1 MTRWK
6 IFLFSLASLNYHRFP
21 HNPKFIFLHNFS
33 KLDLLKLYSFLS
45 LLWLALITTASLCC
59 SKKSFL
65 LAFLRAYFPIASSFF
80 SKILKKGQ
88 ASVPVVITTHLNG
101 GKLDLPSALKCMLY
115 DIFLQILQ
123 IYNFI
128 FTTFQ
133 KNFLYLKENFTFL
146 IFLSGESR
154 VLPLPCLALKFNF
167 ILKNLAWTDFSK
179 YSNFFLKEVV
189 FLL

>member
-1 MTRWK
+1 MK
-6 IFLFSLASLNYHRFP
+6 FLQNLKNLNSFSHSAAQWAVR
-21 HNPKFIFLHNFS
+21 
-33 KLDLLKLYSFLS
+33 
-45 LLWLALITTASLCC
+45 
-59 SKKSFL
+59 
-65 LAFLRAYFPIASSFF
+65 
-80 SKILKKGQ
+80 
-88 ASVPVVITTHLNG
+88 ITTHLNG

-179 YSNFFLKEVV
+179 YSNFFFERGRFSSVKKIQP
-189 FLL
+189 LLRPCPKVILIFSASSTGWKNIPYSYIEPNQKVTPLALVK